1 MNADTMR
8 RQAKQAAAEYIEKE
22 SQYRMGF
29 VDAEKP
35 HPLTRYL
42 SQTYA
47 RSMEEGIR
55 LLLEVDRQIAQR
67 AAETLEGADYTA
79 TRTCVFDWGDLPL
92 LQLDAQHK
100 QAVQNAQ
107 VLMVDGNELEAA
119 VEAAAL
125 AKSCAA
131 KVLYDYGAQM

>member
-1 MNADTMR
+1 MNADTMQW
-8 RQAKQAAAEYIEKE
+8 QAKQAASEYIEKE

-35 HPLTRYL
+35 PLTRYL

-55 LLLEVDRQIAQR
+55 LLLEVDRQMAQR

-79 TRTCVFDWGDLPL
+79 TRTCVFDRGDLPL
-92 LQLDAQHK
+92 LQLDAQQK

-119 VEAAAL
+119 VEAATL

-131 KVLYDYGAQM
+131 KVLYDCGAQM